1 MYLIVLNYSKRQF
14 REGEEEHSSAQ
25 SSIDFEIPTRNGPA
39 KSHPVYT
46 TRESVSLSQE
56 PEDGPTVDRK
66 KRETFVSCPYTQS
79 VHLVV
84 HH

>member
-1 MYLIVLNYSKRQF
+1 MSEAPLPACVYLIVLNYSKRQF
-14 REGEEEHSSAQ
+14 REGEEEQTFSSAQ
-25 SSIDFEIPTRNGPA
+25 SSIDFEIPTREMGQPI

-66 KRETFVSCPYTQS
+66 KKGNLC
-79 VHLVV
+79 
-84 HH
+84 